1 MRYILS
7 IQGYVFLHGT
17 LLFDVNSADDLPDME
32 SWIAKVIDGKGGF
45 DTIGSIELYI
55 FVLIICITL
64 NAKLT
69 HILSYL
75 IDVTDPF
82 VDVRLENAKLA
93 KTSVILNDLNP
104 RWNESFN
111 VELCHWG
118 ANLSFEVRDKDH
130 AYAEYIGMVQIPAPD
145 LIEAGRSG
153 SSYLI

>member
-1 MRYILS
+1 M
-7 IQGYVFLHGT
+7 
-17 LLFDVNSADDLPDME
+17 
-32 SWIAKVIDGKGGF
+32 
-45 DTIGSIELYI
+45 
-55 FVLIICITL
+55 
-64 NAKLT
+64 T
-69 HILSYL
+69 HTFSYL

-104 RWNESFN
+104 RWNESFS

-153 SSYLI
+153 SSILI